1 MELKELEKRIEE
13 ALTELGALRKAMEKL
28 GEENRRLEE
37 ENRRLKDILKRVNEV
52 KAELAV
58 ENEQE
63 YSMLEELAAM
73 WLSADLHRRKLVAKY
88 EEGRELEEW
97 ER

>member
-28 GEENRRLEE
+28 EE
-37 ENRRLKDILKRVNEV
+37 ENRRLKDSLKRVNEV
-52 KAELAV
+52 NDELAV

-63 YSMLEELAAM
+63 YSMLEDLADM
-73 WLSADLHRRKLVAKY
+73 WLRADLHRRKLVAKY

-97 ER
+97 EKR